1 MTFKPSEIL
10 ILDTE
15 TTGFSATDE
24 IIQLSAIDANGKTI
38 CNTYIRPEHTLAWPN
53 AEKVNNISPAFVAEC
68 QTMSELRPAFQN
80 MLNRFKCI
88 VGYNLSFDLRM
99 LSQSGLDTS
108 HLYPVDVMKSYV
120 KHYGI
125 YRRGYKTAK
134 LVEAAKHYGYTYN
147 AHDSLEDVKATL
159 FVLKALIAENKL

>member
-24 IIQLSAIDANGKTI
+24 IIQLSAIDANGNTV
-38 CNTYIRPEHTLAWPN
+38 CNTYIRPEHTQSWPE
-53 AEKVNNISPAFVAEC
+53 AEKVNKISPASVANC
-68 QTMSELRPAFQN
+68 QTMSDLRLTLQN

-88 VGYNLSFDLRM
+88 VGYNLKFDLRM

-108 HLYPVDVMKSYV
+108 HMYPVDVMQSYV
-120 KHYGI
+120 KHYGV

-134 LVEAAKHYGYTYN
+134 LTEAAEHYGYTYN

-159 FVLKALIAENKL
+159 FVLKALIGENKL